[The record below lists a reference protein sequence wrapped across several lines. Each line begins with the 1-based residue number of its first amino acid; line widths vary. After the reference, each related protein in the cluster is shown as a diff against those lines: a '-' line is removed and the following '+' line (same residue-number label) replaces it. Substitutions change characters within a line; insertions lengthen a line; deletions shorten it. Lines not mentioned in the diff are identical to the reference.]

1 MRGADTL
8 GCLKST
14 RVAAL
19 MRIPAVDNARLR
31 GLTVPALALL
41 FVFVSVAWASTES
54 VLFEFNGTD
63 GSGPEGTLVAD
74 QAGNFYGTAFNGGNA
89 GCYLGYGCGVVFE
102 LTPSQGGWTETVLYA
117 FTGGRDG
124 ASPAAGLLLDNN
136 GNLYGTT
143 VVGGNLALC
152 NDLGPAP
159 GCGVVFKLTRST
171 SGWTYSAIHR
181 FSGGDGAAPY
191 SNLILDRAGNLYGTT
206 RYGGSG
212 CDAGC
217 GTVFRLEP
225 TNHGWTE
232 AVLYDF
238 TEGLEGG
245 YPFAGVIQDN
255 AGNLYGTTS
264 SGGLYSYGVVFKLAR
279 LRRGWKETVLHSFPG
294 GSNGGTPIGGV
305 IADPVGNL
313 YGTATIGGNQVCY
326 HFSCGVVFELT
337 PAKHGHWKPKVIHY
351 FEGPNGADGS
361 EPYASLT
368 RNDKG
373 QLFGTTVA
381 GGSSNNAGTVFEV
394 AMVNG
399 AWKETVL
406 YIFSGS
412 ADGGYLFGGVYLD
425 DLGNV
430 YGTTSSGGN
439 TFCLEGAP
447 CGVVFEI
454 VP

>member
-1 MRGADTL
+1 
-8 GCLKST
+8 
-14 RVAAL
+14 
-19 MRIPAVDNARLR
+19 MRIPTAVNAHLR
-31 GLTVPALALL
+31 TVAVLALSL
-41 FVFVSVAWASTES
+41 LSVSTAWAGTES
-54 VLFEFNGTD
+54 VLFKFSGAD
-63 GSGPEGTLVAD
+63 GSEPQGTLVAD
-74 QAGNFYGTAFNGGNA
+74 QAGNFYGTAFNGGNP

-102 LTPSQGGWTETVLYA
+102 LTPSQGGWTQTVLYA

-124 ASPAAGLLLDNN
+124 AGPAAGLLLDTD

-143 VVGGNLALC
+143 VAGGSLALC
-152 NDLGPAP
+152 RNLGPAS
-159 GCGVVFKLTRST
+159 GCGVMFKLTHSS
-171 SGWTYSAIHR
+171 SGWTYSVIHR
-181 FSGGDGAAPY
+181 FSGSDGAAPY
-191 SNLILDRAGNLYGTT
+191 SNLISDSAGNLYGTT

-212 CDAGC
+212 CDVGC

-225 TNHGWTE
+225 TSHGWRE

-245 YPFAGVIQDN
+245 YPFAGLFRDT
-255 AGNLYGTTS
+255 AGNIYGTAS

-279 LRRGWKETVLHSFPG
+279 VRRGWKETVLHSFPG

-305 IADPVGNL
+305 IADSEGNL
-313 YGTATIGGNQVCY
+313 YGTATTGGSGACY
-326 HFSCGVVFELT
+326 QFSCGVVFELM
-337 PAKHGHWKPKVIHY
+337 PSKHDHWKPKVIHA
-351 FEGPNGADGS
+351 FVGSNGADGS

-368 RNDKG
+368 RNNKG

-381 GGSSNNAGTVFEV
+381 GGSSNNAGTVFEL

-406 YIFSGS
+406 YIFSGGT
-412 ADGGYLFGGVYLD
+412 DGGYPFGGVYLD

-430 YGTTSSGGN
+430 FGTTSSGGN
-439 TFCLEGAP
+439 NSCLKGAP

-454 VP
+454 TP